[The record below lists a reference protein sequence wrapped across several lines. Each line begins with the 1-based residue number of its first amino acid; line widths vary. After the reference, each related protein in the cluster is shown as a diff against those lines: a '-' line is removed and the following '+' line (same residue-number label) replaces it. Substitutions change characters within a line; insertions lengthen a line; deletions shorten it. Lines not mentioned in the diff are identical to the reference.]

1 MLEVHSAWP
10 LMGRLRPERR
20 ELKGAVFGLPY
31 VYEAVENVTRAG
43 LEKCRGWRKVVA
55 GER

>member
-43 LEKCRGWRKVVA
+43 LEKCRG
-55 GER
+55 